1 MMNSVNRDNYEIYLL
16 DFVEGNLSPAKE
28 AAVRDFLNQNPD
40 LKQHAAILKESQG
53 LKSPA
58 TAFAN
63 KHSLKRDVNT
73 GTLTP
78 ANAEAF
84 IIADLEGDLDDEARG
99 RLLTLA
105 KSNAGVAKTME
116 LYQKTRLI
124 PGKEVL
130 TDKGKLR
137 RKVSKTRRLYASMAW
152 ASSVAAAIVILF
164 LLFPFSDK
172 APLGGIADNTGT
184 LTPVEENT
192 YEENKVTAS
201 EETPEGGLE
210 QTGKNH
216 EKAGTENAPVKKNP
230 VQEIPVNMEETD
242 NEEAIEPVKLPVIKI
257 NNIEIAQVSKEHRPD
272 SPSPE
277 IPSIDLYKKADAVSR
292 RHYERSQGL
301 LGSIYNNLNIT
312 EPTLPSVDVWDI
324 ALAGVKGFN
333 ALTENN
339 MELDRKINEEGKV
352 VAFAIKGDNI
362 NLQAPIRLRD

>member
-1 MMNSVNRDNYEIYLL
+1 MNSVNRDNYEIYLL

-28 AAVRDFLNQNPD
+28 AAVRDFLTQNPD
-40 LKQHAAILKESQG
+40 LKQQVTFLKESPE

-58 TAFAN
+58 TSFTN
-63 KHSLKRDVNT
+63 KHILKRDVNT

-130 TDKGKLR
+130 TDKGKLKH
-137 RKVSKTRRLYASMAW
+137 KVSKTRRLYASMAW
-152 ASSVAAAIVILF
+152 VSSVAAAIVILF

-172 APLGGIADNTGT
+172 APLGEIADNTGT
-184 LTPVEENT
+184 LTPAKENT
-192 YEENKVTAS
+192 YEENKITAN
-201 EETPEGGLE
+201 EETPQVGVE
-210 QTGKNH
+210 QTSKNY
-216 EKAGTENAPVKKNP
+216 EKPGTENAPVKKSP
-230 VQEIPVNMEETD
+230 VEEIPANPEETD

-257 NNIEIAQVSKEHRPD
+257 NNIEIAQVSKVHRPG

-277 IPSIDLYKKADAVSR
+277 IPSIDIYKKADAVSR

-324 ALAGVKGFN
+324 AQAGVKGFN

-339 MELDRKINEEGKV
+339 MELDRKVNEEGRI
-352 VAFAIKGDNI
+352 VALAIKSENI
-362 NLQAPIRLRD
+362 NFQAPLRLRD